1 MTFAPMTD
9 ADREAMLAAIGVR
22 SVEEL
27 FADIPE
33 DIRLQRPLDLPPAMA
48 EAEVR
53 RHLSALA
60 GRNADVDRY
69 ACFLG
74 AGAYDHLIPAAVS
87 QLVSRS
93 EFYTSY
99 TPYQPEITQGVL
111 QATYEYQSMIAA
123 LTGMDMANASIYDG
137 ATAMAEGALV
147 ACAHTG
153 RDRVVIPAAVH
164 PEYRQVA
171 HTYLRHQGLEVVEAP
186 YRDGV
191 TPLAEL
197 KARMDQRTAAV
208 VVQQPNFFGCLED
221 VAAIGQLAREAGA
234 LLIVAIADPLTLGL
248 LAPPGAAGAHLA
260 VGEGQPLGNNLSFG
274 GPYLGF
280 FAARAE
286 LVRRIPGRIAGA
298 TVDREGTRGYVLTLQ
313 TREQHIRRE
322 RATSNICTN
331 QALNALTAAI
341 YLSLLGKE
349 GVREVAA
356 QSLQKAHYL
365 QRAMTALP
373 GFEAAWTSPFFHEF
387 VVRTTADPEE
397 LTQRLLDYQII
408 GGLPLGRFYP
418 ELSDCILWCVTESRT
433 REEMDRLLKALEGL
447 T

>member
-9 ADREAMLAAIGVR
+9 AEREAMLAAIGVK
-22 SVEEL
+22 SVDEL
-27 FADIPE
+27 FADIPAE
-33 DIRLQRPLDLPPAMA
+33 IRLNRPLDLPPALS

-53 RHLSALA
+53 RHLSQLA

-69 ACFLG
+69 TCFLG
-74 AGAYDHLIPAAVS
+74 AGAYDHLIPAAVG

-111 QATYEYQSMIAA
+111 QATYEYQTMIAT
-123 LTGMDMANASIYDG
+123 LTGMDLANASVYDG
-137 ATAMAEGALV
+137 ATALAEGALL

-153 RDRVVIPAAVH
+153 RDKVVIPTAVH
-164 PEYRQVA
+164 PEYRQVT
-171 HTYLRHQGLEVVEAP
+171 HTYLRHQGLEVVEVP

-191 TPLAEL
+191 TPLSEI
-197 KARMDQRTAAV
+197 KARVDARTAAV
-208 VVQQPNFFGCLED
+208 VVQQPNFFGSMED
-221 VAAIGQLAREAGA
+221 VAAIAEVAREAGA
-234 LLIVAIADPLTLGL
+234 LVIVAIADPLTLGL
-248 LAPPGAAGAHLA
+248 LKPPGAAGAHIA
-260 VGEGQPLGNNLSFG
+260 VGEGQALGNNLSFG

-280 FAARAE
+280 LAVRQE
-286 LVRRIPGRIAGA
+286 LVRRIPGRIVGA
-298 TVDREGTRGYVLTLQ
+298 TVDRDGNRGFVLTLQ

-322 RATSNICTN
+322 KATSNICTN
-331 QALNALTAAI
+331 QALNAITAAV
-341 YLSLLGKE
+341 YLSLLGKQ
-349 GVREVAA
+349 GVRDVAT
-356 QSLQKAHYL
+356 QCVQKAHYL

-373 GFEAAWTSPFFHEF
+373 AFSPAWGAPFFHEF

-397 LTQRLLDYQII
+397 LSQRLLEHQII

-418 ELSDCILWCVTESRT
+418 ELSDCMLWCVTESRT
-433 REEMDRLLKALEGL
+433 REEMDRLVAVLEGL